1 MISQLHMAKSAMF
14 AFQRK
19 LQVITNN
26 IANAQTVGYKRR
38 GVEMESLF
46 PLILEGVLTESD
58 ESIPGNQNSRRRYV
72 EYGQGVRIAE
82 IRKNMEKGSI
92 EITNQPLDMA
102 IDGQGFFQFRQSDG
116 TLAYGRAGNFHTD
129 SEGNVVGPNGHPLE
143 PALRIPNNT
152 TEIIINEEG
161 KVFVQVNNETTPRE
175 IGQLLLANFSNPGGL
190 VDVGQNL
197 YRDSAAS
204 GEPRYETPGRDSMG
218 LIRQRAL
225 EFSNVNVIEEMMN
238 MVLTQRA
245 FEITVKA
252 IGSGDAMLKSGSDL
266 GK

>member
-19 LQVITNN
+19 LQVITSN
-26 IANAQTVGYKRR
+26 IANSQTVGYKRR
-38 GVEMESLF
+38 ATEMESLF

-58 ESIPGNQNSRRRYV
+58 QAVQGTQNSRRKYV

-102 IDGQGFFQFRQSDG
+102 IDGQGFFQFRQPDG
-116 TLAYGRAGNFHTD
+116 TLSYGRAGNFHTD
-129 SEGNVVGPNGHPLE
+129 AEGNVVGPNGHPLE
-143 PALRIPNNT
+143 PSLRIPNNT
-152 TEIIINEEG
+152 TEVIINEEG
-161 KVFVQVNNETTPRE
+161 RVYVQVNNETTPRE
-175 IGQLLLANFSNPGGL
+175 IGQILLANFTNPAGL

-204 GEPRYETPGRDSMG
+204 GEPRFETPGRDSMG
-218 LIRQRAL
+218 YIRQRAL

-238 MVLTQRA
+238 MVMTQRA
-245 FEITVKA
+245 FEVTVKA
-252 IGSGDAMLKSGSDL
+252 IQSGDSMLKTGSDI